1 MQVGFVCCDGIKR
14 PYAECIQ
21 HAGEHQCQWTA
32 ALLTA
37 MAGNVRE
44 QKDHLTITEL
54 LGCPRATVWKK
65 TRDYYESPE
74 SAYAKWRGSLFH
86 HLLDGVNSGALVEQ
100 RFFKTLPNGIL
111 ISGQPDLVYP
121 EQSLLLDYKTTKYLP
136 KEPYATHALQ
146 LNAYR
151 WLLWPRYKVFN
162 LEVVYMDMTAV
173 RRLPVALEELEHIEQ
188 FLAIMAQVIT
198 GGLDG
203 QLPERMDE
211 NGRWQCN
218 YCPFTADCWPEGVP
232 RNVRA
237 GAKG

>member
-1 MQVGFVCCDGIKR
+1 MTARRR

-32 ALLTA
+32 ALLAA

-74 SAYAKWRGSLFH
+74 SAYAKWRGSQFH

-111 ISGQPDLVYP
+111 MSGQPDLVYP
-121 EQSLLLDYKTTKYLP
+121 EQALLLDFKMRRRPSMSPTCKYTP
-136 KEPYATHALQ
+136 S
-146 LNAYR
+146 
-151 WLLWPRYKVFN
+151 
-162 LEVVYMDMTAV
+162 
-173 RRLPVALEELEHIEQ
+173 
-188 FLAIMAQVIT
+188 
-198 GGLDG
+198 
-203 QLPERMDE
+203 
-211 NGRWQCN
+211 
-218 YCPFTADCWPEGVP
+218 
-232 RNVRA
+232 
-237 GAKG
+237 